1 MGKRKYNTEE
11 ERKAARRESKRRWR
25 RNHPEYDS
33 NRYQKNKEYFSK
45 YHEKWRKENNEELSK
60 RRAEYEST
68 PEARALHL
76 ARDYKFH
83 DLKANRGECTITG
96 EWIIENIFTSSCHY
110 CGESDWR
117 KLGCDRIDN
126 SKPHTP
132 ENCVPCCGYCN
143 TKKSITPYDEFMRKI
158 GKIKEVA

>member
-1 MGKRKYNTEE
+1 MERKTYKTEE
-11 ERKAARRESKRRWR
+11 ERIAARRERQRRWR

-33 NRYQKNKEYFSK
+33 NRYQNNKEYFSK
-45 YHEKWRKENNEELSK
+45 YHENWRKENKEELSE

-76 ARDYKFH
+76 ARNYKTH

-96 EWIIENIFTSSCHY
+96 EWIIKNIFTSPCRY

-126 SKPHTP
+126 SLPHTP
-132 ENCVPCCGYCN
+132 DNVVCCCGDCN
-143 TKKSITPYDEFMRKI
+143 LKRNRTPYDEFIKRI
-158 GKIKEVA
+158 GKIG